1 MPSLLC
7 LLPLPYDPLYF
18 LPVCFG
24 VCPCTQTLAVSS
36 EWRGVVDRTRGAAC
50 KGVSVSTLQPT
61 LGHLDSKPSSK
72 SNMLRGRNSATS
84 ADEQPHI
91 GNYRLLKTI
100 GKGNF
105 AKVKLARHIL
115 TGKEVSTGV
124 GAMVAA
130 PSLLT
135 LPAGSAETVPTVSLL
150 FICRSEI

>member
-1 MPSLLC
+1 MSSPAPALFLLFYNSLHAC
-7 LLPLPYDPLYF
+7 QSR
-18 LPVCFG
+18 G
-24 VCPCTQTLAVSS
+24 ICPCTQPLAIFFFFS
-36 EWRGVVDRTRGAAC
+36 ELRVALDRTGGAAC
-50 KGVSVSTLQPT
+50 KGMSVSTLQPT

-124 GAMVAA
+124 GAMAAA
-130 PSLLT
+130 PILLT
-135 LPAGSAETVPTVSLL
+135 LQQAVLRLFPQPASCVS
-150 FICRSEI
+150 I

>member
-1 MPSLLC
+1 MPSPAFFLLF
-7 LLPLPYDPLYF
+7 YDSLHA
-18 LPVCFG
+18 CQSGG
-24 VCPCTQTLAVSS
+24 VCPCTQRLAVFS
-36 EWRGVVDRTRGAAC
+36 ELRVMVDRTGGAAC
-50 KGVSVSTLQPT
+50 KGVSVSTLQPA

-124 GAMVAA
+124 GAMAAA
-130 PSLLT
+130 PILLT
-135 LPAGSAETVPTVSLL
+135 LPTGSAETVLTASLL
-150 FICRSEI
+150 FLCRSEI